1 MENTAIFWLII
12 LGLFWLGLF
21 VIPAYRL
28 KNAVLKVIRIFKSQ
42 GTVCS
47 SNANAKS
54 MEELGMA
61 PPGGLRIF
69 SIRDFKPY
77 AVQVL
82 VKAGIIQLFEDGKM
96 CLRERKAADFMA
108 ANRLEE

>member
-1 MENTAIFWLII
+1 MGNTAIFWLII

-28 KNAVLKVIRIFKSQ
+28 KNAILQVIRIFKSQ
-42 GTVCS
+42 GTFCS
-47 SNANAKS
+47 SSTNAKTS
-54 MEELGMA
+54 EELGIT
-61 PPGGLRIF
+61 PPGGMRII
-69 SIRDFKPY
+69 SLRDFKPY
-77 AVQVL
+77 AIQVL

-96 CLRERKAADFMA
+96 CLQERKAAEFLA

>member
-12 LGLFWLGLF
+12 LALFWLGLF
-21 VIPAYRL
+21 IIPAYRL
-28 KNAVLKVIRIFKSQ
+28 KNAILQVIRIFKTQ
-42 GTVCS
+42 GTFCS
-47 SNANAKS
+47 SNANAKT

-61 PPGGLRIF
+61 PPGGLRLF

-77 AVQVL
+77 AIQVL
-82 VKAGIIQLFEDGKM
+82 VKAGIIQLFENGKM
-96 CLRERKAADFMA
+96 CLRERKAAEFLT